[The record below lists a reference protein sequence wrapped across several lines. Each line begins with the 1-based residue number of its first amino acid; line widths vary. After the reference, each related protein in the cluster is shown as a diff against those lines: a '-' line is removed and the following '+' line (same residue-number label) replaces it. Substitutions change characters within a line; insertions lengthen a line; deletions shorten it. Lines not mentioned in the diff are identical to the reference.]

1 MPAVIRD
8 VSDAL
13 DVAIAEF
20 LEAQANGRP
29 ADRAA
34 LLGRHPAVRAELEE
48 FFADHDRMQRL
59 SAPLRGLSSSHLLPS
74 SEDPTLDGQ
83 TLSGALAPRDHVQVE
98 RVGKYQIESELGR
111 GGMGVVY
118 RARDTELNRPVAL
131 KMVSAGRFAA
141 ADDLERFRGEAR
153 LAAGLA
159 HPGIVPIYEAGEWQG
174 LPFFAMGL
182 VEGVSLA
189 DLIRERPLPPQA
201 AARLLKK
208 IAGAVAFAHG
218 RGVIHRDLKPANIL
232 LARADASESKPH
244 SLKGYATTEVDAY
257 EPAITDFGLA
267 KRLDVDEHLTTTG
280 QVLGTPAYMPP
291 EQAAGS
297 RREIGEASDIYSLGA
312 ILYAMLTGRP
322 PFVAESPVEVI
333 LQVLERDPELPQKI
347 NPAVPSEL
355 AAICLKCLEKSAD
368 RRYISAQAL
377 AADLERFLQH
387 EPPEAGRGSLLR
399 WVRRW
404 GRREPVAAW
413 HLGGLV
419 FILLLVQVIFR
430 MHPGSTWSYHWQVC
444 APLLGWLIGCL
455 VLQFVVR
462 SERFRQPAHFL
473 WSAMDVVFLT
483 ASLKSLDTPIAIL
496 MSSYLIL
503 ICASSLFFQTRL
515 VVFTTVLC
523 ILGSSLLLMLD
534 PVASD
539 PPHHALTFEAI
550 LAIAGFVV
558 GYQVWRFRVL
568 REYYED
574 RY

>member
-1 MPAVIRD
+1 M
-8 VSDAL
+8 SDAL
-13 DVAIAEF
+13 DAAIAEF
-20 LEAQANGRP
+20 LQAEANGHG

-34 LLGRHPAVRAELEE
+34 LLARHTEIRDKLTG
-48 FFADHDRMQRL
+48 FLADHDRMRRL
-59 SAPLRGLSSSHLLPS
+59 SAPLRGLSGNAIRLSSI
-74 SEDPTLDGQ
+74 DPTLG
-83 TLSGALAPRDHVQVE
+83 GELAQCDYVQVD
-98 RVGKYQIESELGR
+98 RVGRYQIECELGR

-118 RARDTELNRPVAL
+118 KARDSELNRTVAL
-131 KMVSAGRFAA
+131 KMVSTGRFAA
-141 ADDLERFRGEAR
+141 ASDLERFRGEAR
-153 LAAGLA
+153 LAAGLT

-189 DLIRERPLPPQA
+189 DLIREQPLPPQS

-208 IAGAVAFAHG
+208 IASAVAFAHAN
-218 RGVIHRDLKPANIL
+218 GVIHRDLKPANIL
-232 LARADASESKPH
+232 LARSERTGSGAH
-244 SLKGYATTEVDAY
+244 SLKGYATGEVDSL

-267 KRLDVDEHLTTTG
+267 KRLDVDDHLTTTG

-347 NPAVPSEL
+347 NRAVPSEL
-355 AAICLKCLEKSAD
+355 AAICLKCLEKRPE

-399 WVRRW
+399 SLRRW
-404 GRREPVAAW
+404 GRREPVVAW
-413 HLGGLV
+413 HLGGLG
-419 FILLLVQVIFR
+419 FILLLVQLIFVL
-430 MHPGSTWSYHWQVC
+430 HPESNWQYHLQVC
-444 APLLGWLIGCL
+444 APLVAWLMGCL
-455 VLQFVVR
+455 VLQFAVR
-462 SERFRQPAHFL
+462 SEQLRQPAHYL
-473 WSAMDVVFLT
+473 WSAMDVLFLT
-483 ASLKSLDTPIAIL
+483 LALASLTTPIAIL

-515 VVFTTVLC
+515 VAFTTILC
-523 ILGSSLLLMLD
+523 IVGSSLLLAFN
-534 PVASD
+534 PVARN
-539 PPHHALTFEAI
+539 PLHHALTYEAV

-574 RY
+574 RC

>member
-1 MPAVIRD
+1 M
-8 VSDAL
+8 SDAL
-13 DVAIAEF
+13 DAAIAEF
-20 LEAQANGRP
+20 LQAEANGHP
-29 ADRAA
+29 ADRTA
-34 LLGRHPAVRAELEE
+34 LLARHAPIRDELEQ
-48 FFADHDRMQRL
+48 FLVDHDRMQRL
-59 SAPLRGLSSSHLLPS
+59 FAPLRGLSGNAYRLTSD
-74 SEDPTLDGQ
+74 DPTLDGQ
-83 TLSGALAPRDHVQVE
+83 TLSGELAQRDYLQVD
-98 RVGKYQIESELGR
+98 RIGRYQIECELGR

-118 RARDTELNRPVAL
+118 KARDTELNRTVAL
-131 KMVSAGRFAA
+131 KMVSTGRFAA
-141 ADDLERFRGEAR
+141 PDDLERFRSEAR
-153 LAAGLA
+153 LAAGLT

-189 DLIRERPLPPQA
+189 DLIREKPLPPQS

-208 IAGAVAFAHG
+208 IAAAVAFAHAH
-218 RGVIHRDLKPANIL
+218 GVIHRDLKPANIL
-232 LARADASESKPH
+232 LSRSDKPDSKSHLAKTQPASD
-244 SLKGYATTEVDAY
+244 LDQL

-267 KRLDVDEHLTTTG
+267 KRLDNDEHLTTTG

-355 AAICLKCLEKSAD
+355 AAICLKCLEKGAEQ
-368 RRYISAQAL
+368 RYISAQAL

-399 WVRRW
+399 WLRRW
-404 GRREPVAAW
+404 GRREPVTAW
-413 HLGGLV
+413 HLGGLLS
-419 FILLLVQVIFR
+419 ILLLVQLIFLT
-430 MHPGSTWSYHWQVC
+430 HPESTVSYHIRVC
-444 APLLGWLIGCL
+444 TPLVAWLVGCL
-455 VLQFVVR
+455 ILQFAVR
-462 SERFRQPAHFL
+462 RDSLRQPAHFL
-473 WSAMDVVFLT
+473 WAAMDVFFLT
-483 ASLKSLDTPIAIL
+483 AALASLTTPIAIL

-515 VVFTTVLC
+515 VAFTTILSM
-523 ILGSSLLLMLD
+523 LGSATLLILR
-534 PVASD
+534 PEAGI
-539 PPHHALTFEAI
+539 PPHHALTYEAI

-574 RY
+574 RC

>member
-1 MPAVIRD
+1 L
-8 VSDAL
+8 S
-13 DVAIAEF
+13 
-20 LEAQANGRP
+20 
-29 ADRAA
+29 
-34 LLGRHPAVRAELEE
+34 RAEK
-48 FFADHDRMQRL
+48 
-59 SAPLRGLSSSHLLPS
+59 S
-74 SEDPTLDGQ
+74 DPRNPT
-83 TLSGALAPRDHVQVE
+83 S
-98 RVGKYQIESELGR
+98 KS
-111 GGMGVVY
+111 
-118 RARDTELNRPVAL
+118 
-131 KMVSAGRFAA
+131 
-141 ADDLERFRGEAR
+141 
-153 LAAGLA
+153 
-159 HPGIVPIYEAGEWQG
+159 HPG
-174 LPFFAMGL
+174 
-182 VEGVSLA
+182 
-189 DLIRERPLPPQA
+189 
-201 AARLLKK
+201 
-208 IAGAVAFAHG
+208 H
-218 RGVIHRDLKPANIL
+218 
-232 LARADASESKPH
+232 
-244 SLKGYATTEVDAY
+244 EVDLL

-399 WVRRW
+399 WLRRW

-413 HLGGLV
+413 HLGGLLS
-419 FILLLVQVIFR
+419 ILLLVQLIFL
-430 MHPGSTWSYHWQVC
+430 MHPESTVKYHVKVC
-444 APLLGWLIGCL
+444 TPLVAWLLGCL
-455 VLQFVVR
+455 VLQFAVR
-462 SERFRQPAHFL
+462 KDSLRQPAHYL
-473 WSAMDVVFLT
+473 WAAMDVFFLT
-483 ASLKSLDTPIAIL
+483 AALAALESDIAIL

-515 VVFTTVLC
+515 VAFTTILSM
-523 ILGSSLLLMLD
+523 LGSSILLILR
-534 PVASD
+534 PEARN
-539 PPHHALTFEAI
+539 PAHHALTYEAI

-568 REYYED
+568 REYYEE
-574 RY
+574 RC

>member
-1 MPAVIRD
+1 M
-8 VSDAL
+8 SDAL
-13 DVAIAEF
+13 EAAIAEF
-20 LEAQANGRP
+20 LQAEANGHP
-29 ADRAA
+29 SDRAA
-34 LLGRHPAVRAELEE
+34 LLARYEAVRDELAQ
-48 FFADHDRMQRL
+48 FFADHDRMQRI
-59 SAPLRGLSSSHLLPS
+59 SAPLRGLSSNARRLS
-74 SEDPTLDGQ
+74 SEDPTQDGQ
-83 TLSGALAPRDHVQVE
+83 TLSGQLARHDSVQAE
-98 RVGKYQIESELGR
+98 RVAKYQIECELGR

-118 RARDTELNRPVAL
+118 KARDTELNRTVAL
-131 KMVSAGRFAA
+131 KMVSSGRFAA

-153 LAAGLA
+153 LAAGLT
-159 HPGIVPIYEAGEWQG
+159 HSGIVPIYEAGEWQG

-189 DLIRERPLPPQA
+189 DLIREKPLPPQS

-208 IAGAVAFAHG
+208 ITAAVAFAHAH
-218 RGVIHRDLKPANIL
+218 GVIHRDLKPANIL
-232 LARADASESKPH
+232 LARVDKPDSRTH
-244 SLKGYATTEVDAY
+244 SLKGYATNDVDSL

-267 KRLDVDEHLTTTG
+267 KRLDVDDHLTTTG

-322 PFVAESPVEVI
+322 PFVAESPIEVI
-333 LQVLERDPELPQKI
+333 LQVLERDPELPQKL

-377 AADLERFLQH
+377 AADLDRFLQH
-387 EPPEAGRGSLLR
+387 EPPEAGRGSVLR
-399 WVRRW
+399 WFRRW

-413 HLGGLV
+413 HLGGLS
-419 FILLLVQVIFR
+419 FILLLVQVIFAL
-430 MHPGSTWSYHWQVC
+430 HPDSEWRYHLQVC
-444 APLLGWLIGCL
+444 APLAAWLMGC
-455 VLQFVVR
+455 VILQFAVR
-462 SERFRQPAHFL
+462 SDQLRQPAHYL
-473 WSAMDVVFLT
+473 WSAMDVLFLT
-483 ASLKSLDTPIAIL
+483 LALASLTTPIAIL

-515 VVFTTVLC
+515 VAFTTMLC
-523 ILGSSLLLMLD
+523 IAGSSLLLAFNAQARD
-534 PVASD
+534 PL
-539 PPHHALTFEAI
+539 HHALTYETV

-574 RY
+574 RC